1 MRNTEYLQRCVSN
14 DITRGLPS
22 RDLWM
27 LQYALDAAEMEDP
40 FEGSSELDPAVLE
53 ADEIL
58 VCACVACA

>member
-1 MRNTEYLQRCVSN
+1 MSN

-22 RDLWM
+22 KDLWM